1 MFNYPLGQYGL
12 ERWTP
17 YARAIAAHYQSITP
31 FFLNVPTT
39 LSGVASERKT
49 VTVPAHQYDRL
60 IFGAHVQAC
69 VDSGVEG
76 EDVITEDSEDVITE
90 DSDQVITEGGGEM
103 MANCGGQQ
111 VYLQVSDDRTG
122 IKWATLSPIDA
133 APMSA
138 YGGSSESVMPFILLP
153 EPFFLPKNVD
163 LRHDFKV
170 LNDTLDGGRITW
182 IGVQLADG
190 EVPALV
196 DVPRLGKVKP
206 GSRIPWLAVI
216 GLGRRVQ
223 TGSAFYSFV
232 TGRRVLGYTQP
243 AEYDVEVCDI
253 HGQFALQAD
262 DLGVDPD
269 DIQFSLS
276 NTGKRQLWSQTF
288 TPSRNFLGD
297 TTKAFPV
304 MPLPQPFLLKKG
316 DQLEL
321 SMFNNQGLVGETIV
335 DGFVVIR
342 GTLRGE
348 L

>member
-1 MFNYPLGQYGL
+1 MFNYPLGQYCL
-12 ERWTP
+12 VRWTP
-17 YARAIAAHYQSITP
+17 YALAIAEHYESITP

-39 LSGVASERKT
+39 LTGVASERKT

-69 VDSGVEG
+69 VDSDVAG
-76 EDVITEDSEDVITE
+76 EDVITEDVEDVITE
-90 DSDQVITEGGGEM
+90 DSVQVITEGGGA
-103 MANCGGQQ
+103 MAADCGGQQ

-138 YGGSSESVMPFILLP
+138 YGGSSESVMPLILLP

-170 LNDTLDGGRITW
+170 LNDTIDGGRITW

-190 EVPALV
+190 EAPAFV

-206 GSRIPWLAVI
+206 GSRIPWFAVI
-216 GLGRRVQ
+216 PLGRLVNSG
-223 TGSAFYSFV
+223 TALYSFSLG
-232 TGRRVLGYTQP
+232 TRKLGYTQP
-243 AEYDVEVCDI
+243 AEYDVEISDI
-253 HGQFALQAD
+253 HGQFALQIEDA
-262 DLGVDPD
+262 GGDPD
-269 DIQFSLS
+269 EIQLALS
-276 NTGKRQLWSQTF
+276 NTGQRRLWSQTF

-321 SMFNNQGLVGETIV
+321 TMWNNSGSAGVIV
-335 DGFVVIR
+335 ADGFVVIR